1 MSIKN
6 RIAKLE
12 TKHAKINGGLVLIN
26 LYPGDDEEALLR
38 ERFGADGPPPGVM
51 VIFIRKFAT
60 TKQPDTPLLFKY
72 SNNRFGNS
80 SSMAA

>member
-12 TKHAKINGGLVLIN
+12 TKHASGGLVLIN
-26 LYPGDDEEALLR
+26 FYPGDDEDDLLF
-38 ERFGADGPPPGVM
+38 ERFGAAGSPPGVM

-60 TKQPDTPLLFKY
+60 CSEPAE
-72 SNNRFGNS
+72 
-80 SSMAA
+80 AA

>member
-12 TKHAKINGGLVLIN
+12 TKHASGGLVLIN
-26 LYPGDDEEALLR
+26 FYPGDDEEALLR

-51 VIFIRKFAT
+51 VIFIHKFAT

>member
-12 TKHAKINGGLVLIN
+12 TKHASGGLVLIN
-26 LYPGDDEEALLR
+26 FYPGDDEEALLR

-51 VIFIRKFAT
+51 VIFIHKFAARSV
-60 TKQPDTPLLFKY
+60 PAE
-72 SNNRFGNS
+72 
-80 SSMAA
+80 AA

>member
-12 TKHAKINGGLVLIN
+12 TKHASGGLVLIN
-26 LYPGDDEEALLR
+26 FYPGDDEDELLR

-51 VIFIRKFAT
+51 VIFIRKFASGSE
-60 TKQPDTPLLFKY
+60 PAE
-72 SNNRFGNS
+72 
-80 SSMAA
+80 AA

>member
-6 RIAKLE
+6 QIAKLE
-12 TKHAKINGGLVLIN
+12 TKHASGGLMLIDF
-26 LYPGDDEEALLR
+26 YTGDDEEALLR
-38 ERFGADGPPPGVM
+38 ERFGADGPPLGVM
-51 VIFIRKFAT
+51 VIFIHKFAT